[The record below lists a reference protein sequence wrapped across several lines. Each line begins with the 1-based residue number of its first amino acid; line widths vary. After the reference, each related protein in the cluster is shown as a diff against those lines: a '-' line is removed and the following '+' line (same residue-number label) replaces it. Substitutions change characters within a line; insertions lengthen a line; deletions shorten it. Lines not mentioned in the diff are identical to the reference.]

1 MKKIDDPLQN
11 DFGTLSQKTGL
22 KELGGKSLAVV
33 RIYNLTSHQLLTSF
47 LTGFSEIGISADLLV
62 QLSSILDPRP

>member
-1 MKKIDDPLQN
+1 MITKEN
-11 DFGTLSQKTGL
+11 DRI

-33 RIYNLTSHQLLTSF
+33 SIYNLTLHQLLTSF

-62 QLSSILDPRP
+62 QLSSILDTRL